1 MMASSLI
8 SRVHWLFD
16 IFSSATSRYCPNV
29 MLRITAAFLAAFR
42 SLARSTSIIQR
53 ILTSWYIRII
63 RESHVAGRPSTKSID
78 IFADDVEQLLG
89 EILDPQKLLQLSIGL
104 QRQFQKALRSDAR
117 CMLPSYNH
125 QLPHGKERG
134 TYLALDVGGSTFR
147 VALVELSSSKENNT
161 GIKLDALRS
170 YKINNAIKQL
180 KGEAFFDWMAGKI
193 GETISG
199 HTRGKDD
206 VLSMG
211 LAWSFPI
218 EYYNTVQYI
227 RLTLIFAGK
236 LPCGA
241 DVCRVW
247 VRAFWH
253 HMASLERISGI

>member
-1 MMASSLI
+1 MASSLI
-8 SRVHWLFD
+8 SRVHWLFEV
-16 IFSSATSRYCPNV
+16 FSSATRRYCPYV
-29 MLRITAAFLAAFR
+29 MIRITAAFLVAIR
-42 SLARSTSIIQR
+42 SLAKSTSIVQR

-63 RESHVAGRPSTKSID
+63 REIHVEGRPSAKSID
-78 IFADDVEQLLG
+78 IFADDIQQLLS
-89 EILDPQKLLQLSIGL
+89 EILDPQKLLRLSIGL

-147 VALVELSSSKENNT
+147 VALVELLGSKENGT

-170 YKINNAIKQL
+170 YKINDAIKQL

-193 GETISG
+193 EETISG
-199 HTRGKDD
+199 HTNVPRDG

-218 EYYNTVQYI
+218 EY
-227 RLTLIFAGK
+227 
-236 LPCGA
+236 
-241 DVCRVW
+241 
-247 VRAFWH
+247 
-253 HMASLERISGI
+253 